1 MIDRCVALVKNK
13 NKFCKI
19 GTDNG
24 TQMQVD
30 SHPNM
35 SSEALKGWEIPALEG
50 SKLLN
55 SWASKYYYY
64 VLSSMC
70 VIIALFLKQNK

>member
-1 MIDRCVALVKNK
+1 MPFILVQAIKKQKLVTTNTFHNTYLLQHANMIDRCVALVKNK

-35 SSEALKGWEIPALEG
+35 SSEAL
-50 SKLLN
+50 
-55 SWASKYYYY
+55 
-64 VLSSMC
+64 
-70 VIIALFLKQNK
+70 